1 MPQYFFHVYTKN
13 HVVDD
18 LEGVELTDRQVAR
31 ECAFRGVQELLV
43 QAIKQGTEPP
53 DRISVEDAEGREVL
67 TVYTTEAL
75 PKSMRTKIFA
85 TCC

>member
-1 MPQYFFHVYTKN
+1 MAQYFFHVYTKN

-18 LEGVELTDRQVAR
+18 LEGIEMANLQVAR
-31 ECAFRGVQELLV
+31 ECAPRGVQELLIH
-43 QAIKQGTEPP
+43 AIKQGTEPP

-85 TCC
+85 TSC